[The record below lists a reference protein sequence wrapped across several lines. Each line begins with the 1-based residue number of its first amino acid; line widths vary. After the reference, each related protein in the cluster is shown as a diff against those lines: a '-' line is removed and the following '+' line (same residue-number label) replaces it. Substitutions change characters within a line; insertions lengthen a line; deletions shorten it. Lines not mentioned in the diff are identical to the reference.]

1 MPGGGLM
8 LAARHRLHHNQ
19 YFEFHPL
26 HTLFS
31 LLGALIL
38 FGMLI
43 WFLAIPAK

>member
-1 MPGGGLM
+1 M
-8 LAARHRLHHNQ
+8 LAARHRFHRNP
-19 YFEFHPL
+19 YFQFHPL

-43 WFLAIPAK
+43 WFLAVPAK